1 MTKETMNVHQALAEL
16 KTLDKRIEKAVQTPD
31 WVATNKHS
39 NNKIDGVSV
48 AEWVADVKDKYKK
61 ALSLIRR
68 RDAIKRAVVNSN
80 AVTKVLIAGVE
91 YTVAEAIDKKNH
103 GTQFYIMLAR
113 RIAHDLTAAKMV
125 VDRENGSRLEDRADA
140 FVKSLI
146 GNTDTKGMTEE
157 IQSRRKDFIE
167 AQTLDIIDPIG
178 AAKEIERLE
187 DDVTAF
193 LTNVDAA
200 LSVSN
205 ATTQIIVEYE

>member
-16 KTLDKRIEKAVQTPD
+16 KMMDKRIEKAIQARD
-31 WVATNKHS
+31 WVTSNKHS
-39 NNKIDGVSV
+39 NTKIDGVTV
-48 AEWVADVKDKYKK
+48 GEWVAEAK
-61 ALSLIRR
+61 ADYQKVMDLIRR

-103 GTQFYIMLAR
+103 GTQFLTMMAR
-113 RIAHDLTAAKMV
+113 RLAHAYNTTKMV
-125 VDRENGSRLEDRADA
+125 VDRENGTRLEDRADV

-157 IQSRRKDFIE
+157 IKARREDFIA
-167 AQTLDIIDPIG
+167 AQTLDIIDPVG
-178 AAKEIERLE
+178 AVKEMERLE
-187 DDVTAF
+187 EEASSF

-205 ATTQIIVEYE
+205 AITQITVEY

>member
-1 MTKETMNVHQALAEL
+1 MTTEKMNVHQALAEL

-31 WVATNKHS
+31 WVVTNKHS
-39 NNKIDGVSV
+39 NNKIDGVAI
-48 AEWVADVKDKYKK
+48 AEWIADVKTQYQK
-61 ALSLIRR
+61 AMDLIRR

-103 GTQFYIMLAR
+103 GTQFLSMMAR
-113 RIAHDLTAAKMV
+113 RLAHDHAQAKLV
-125 VDRENGSRLEDRADA
+125 ADRENGSRLEDRADV

-157 IQSRRKDFIE
+157 IKTRREDFIA

-178 AAKEIERLE
+178 AVREIDRLDE
-187 DDVTAF
+187 EVSSF

-205 ATTQIIVEYE
+205 AITEITVEY

>member
-1 MTKETMNVHQALAEL
+1 MTTEKMNVHQALAEL
-16 KTLDKRIEKAVQTPD
+16 KTLDKRIEKAIQASE
-31 WVATNKHS
+31 WVVTNKHS
-39 NNKIDGVSV
+39 NGKIDGVSV
-48 AEWVADVKDKYKK
+48 SEYVATVKEQYQK
-61 ALSLIRR
+61 AMDLIRR

-103 GTQFYIMLAR
+103 GTQFLSLMAHRL
-113 RIAHDLTAAKMV
+113 AHDHTQAKMIA
-125 VDRENGSRLEDRADA
+125 DRENGSRLEDRADV

-157 IQSRRKDFIE
+157 IKNRREDFIA
-167 AQTLDIIDPIG
+167 AQTLDIVDPIG
-178 AAKEIERLE
+178 AVKEIERL
-187 DDVTAF
+187 DDEVSSF

-205 ATTQIIVEYE
+205 AITEITVEY